1 MGVSSI
7 SHTKCYMEVTMRKK
21 LSIPIILLVAAAL
34 LSACSGTIQ
43 FGQAQT
49 RNINV
54 TGNAQVLLTPDIA
67 YISIGVQTQA
77 PNAKDAVAS
86 NNTQSQAVIGAIT
99 GQGVDPKDIRTSNFS
114 IYQQT
119 QTGPNGETTGIIFV
133 TDNTVYVT
141 VRDLTKIGGI
151 LDASVAAGANSIY
164 GITFDVQNKDAALAT
179 GRDEAMTDA
188 QSQAQQL
195 AKAAGATLG
204 AVQSITYYSNSP
216 SPIYYDSKAA
226 PAAVGGGGVPISSGQ
241 LTMTVSVNVVYELK

>member
-1 MGVSSI
+1 
-7 SHTKCYMEVTMRKK
+7 MRNK
-21 LSIPIILLVAAAL
+21 LVILTVLIVAATL
-34 LSACSGTIQ
+34 LSACSGTVQ
-43 FGQAQT
+43 FGQTQPRT
-49 RNINV
+49 INV

-86 NNTQSQAVIGAIT
+86 NNTQSQAVIAAIQA
-99 GQGVDPKDIRTSNFS
+99 QGVDPKDIRTSNFS

-119 QTGPNGETTGIIFV
+119 QTGPNGETQGIIFV

-141 VRDLTKIGGI
+141 ARDLTKIGGI

-164 GITFDVQNKDAALAT
+164 GITFDVQNKDAALAS
-179 GRDEAMTDA
+179 GRDQAMADA
-188 QSQAQQL
+188 QAQAEQL

-204 AVQSITYYSNSP
+204 AVQSITYYNNSP
-216 SPIYYDSKAA
+216 APIYYDSKAA

-241 LTMTVSVNVVYELK
+241 LSMTVSVNVVYELK